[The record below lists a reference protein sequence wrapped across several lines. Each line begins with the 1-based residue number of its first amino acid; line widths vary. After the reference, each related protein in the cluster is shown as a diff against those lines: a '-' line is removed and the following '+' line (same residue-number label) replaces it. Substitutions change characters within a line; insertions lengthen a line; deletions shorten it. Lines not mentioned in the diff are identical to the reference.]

1 MFDYPLVFLVMCVY
15 QLHLLSKF
23 AMVRLEFEAAEE
35 PCLFDSRHS
44 Y

>member
-1 MFDYPLVFLVMCVY
+1 MFDYLLVFLVYMSVY
-15 QLHLLSKF
+15 QLYLLSKF
-23 AMVRLEFEAAEE
+23 AMFRFEAAE

>member
-1 MFDYPLVFLVMCVY
+1 MFDYLLELLVMSVY

-23 AMVRLEFEAAEE
+23 AMFRLEFEAAE

>member
-1 MFDYPLVFLVMCVY
+1 MFDCPLVFLVMSAY

-23 AMVRLEFEAAEE
+23 AMFRLEFEAAE